1 MISDKEYQ
9 QLIQDNLDLISL
21 YKRTAIHL
29 REIGKEE
36 LANYFLAQIGA
47 VPTMG
52 TMDLYNNWIKRTD
65 VEELKY
71 KVHKALDGNGITRA
85 YQLHID
91 ELFQELLEA
100 R

>member
-52 TMDLYNNWIKRTD
+52 TMDLYDNWINRDEIEKLRNRIHQ
-65 VEELKY
+65 EL
-71 KVHKALDGNGITRA
+71 DSNGITRA
-85 YQLHID
+85 YQLQID
-91 ELFQELLEA
+91 KYFQELLGG
-100 R
+100 

>member
-9 QLIQDNLDLISL
+9 QLIQDNLDLINL
-21 YKRTAIHL
+21 YKRTAMHL

-52 TMDLYNNWIKRTD
+52 TMDLYDNWINRDEIEKLRNRIHQ
-65 VEELKY
+65 EL
-71 KVHKALDGNGITRA
+71 DSNGITRA
-85 YQLHID
+85 YQLQVD
-91 ELFQELLEA
+91 RYFQELLGG
-100 R
+100 